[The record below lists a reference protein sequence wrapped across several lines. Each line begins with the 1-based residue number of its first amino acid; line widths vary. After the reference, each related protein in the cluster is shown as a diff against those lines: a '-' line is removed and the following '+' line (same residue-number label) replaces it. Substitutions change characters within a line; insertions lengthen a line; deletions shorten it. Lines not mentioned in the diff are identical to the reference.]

1 MMRGWTLLSVLPG
14 NTLKHKK
21 KKKEISNCT
30 ENAQREWK
38 SIILTGS
45 LSLSFL
51 HLLSSLVP
59 LSLLFVAATCVFRCV
74 RCPCLSHECI
84 HIMHHLYI
92 YTRGSQRKEKTSANF
107 WSELLLPP
115 VGNSRAKRRG
125 VCAPSHPD
133 TFSIIASSCPPSF
146 GTTQIFF

>member
-1 MMRGWTLLSVLPG
+1 MDPTVCPAWQHTEA
-14 NTLKHKK
+14 KK

-30 ENAQREWK
+30 GNAQREWK
-38 SIILTGS
+38 SVILTGS
-45 LSLSFL
+45 SLSRSFL
-51 HLLSSLVP
+51 HLLSSLVL
-59 LSLLFVAATCVFRCV
+59 LSLLFVAAKCAFRCV

-92 YTRGSQRKEKTSANF
+92 YTRGSQSKEKTSANF

-115 VGNSRAKRRG
+115 AGNSRAKRGRR

-133 TFSIIASSCPPSF
+133 TFFIIVSSCPPPF
-146 GTTQIFF
+146 GTTQIF